1 MKFSGTL
8 IEDLMATVERVE
20 QRVKSEGPLFAKHNR
35 RRTLGS
41 LPRAKLQ
48 TSIPNSWD
56 SAVASPLRFH
66 GGGNLPLGMN
76 VDTIGRPS
84 C

>member
-20 QRVKSEGPLFAKHNR
+20 QRVKSKGSSFAEHNR

-41 LPRAKLQ
+41 VPRAKLQ

-56 SAVASPLRFH
+56 SAAATPALALWRRESAAI
-66 GGGNLPLGMN
+66 N
-76 VDTIGRPS
+76 VHTIGRPS